1 MARIKRGSMV
11 ASMFMLMVII
21 TSACNQ
27 PYSQQPSVTNTP
39 IDTSLFATPLTGA
52 TQMTDVEIFA
62 TGTQAALQTTT
73 PATATSTV
81 VGGTPQASATSTLIV
96 GITSPATTPTATL
109 AVSGTLGTLPTAQ
122 PAGPRPATYTL
133 QNGEFVFCIA
143 RRFNI
148 DPDETLALN
157 GLIDSQT
164 VYPGLVLKIPQ
175 SGKAFPGN
183 RMLKTHPATYTV
195 ASSNET
201 IYGVACE
208 FGDIDPSA
216 IAQANG
222 LSVGAA
228 LTAGQQLSIP

>member
-1 MARIKRGSMV
+1 MTRIKRGTMV
-11 ASMFMLMVII
+11 ASSLMLVVIV

-39 IDTSLFATPLTGA
+39 IDTSLFATPLSGA

-62 TGTQAALQTTT
+62 TGTALAQQTTT
-73 PATATSTV
+73 PGTVAPTS
-81 VGGTPQASATSTLIV
+81 VGVTPQASATSTPII
-96 GITSPATTPTATL
+96 GITAAATNTATL
-109 AVSGTLGTLPTAQ
+109 AVSGTLPTAL
-122 PAGPRPATYTL
+122 PAGSRPSTYTL

-143 RRFNI
+143 RRFNV

-157 GLIDSQT
+157 GLFDSQT
-164 VYPGLVLKIPQ
+164 LYPGLVLKIPQ
-175 SGKAFPGN
+175 SGKPFPGN

-195 ASSNET
+195 VSSNES
-201 IYGVACE
+201 IYSIACQY
-208 FGDIDPSA
+208 GDIDPSA

-228 LTAGQQLSIP
+228 LTAGQQLTIPP

>member
-1 MARIKRGSMV
+1 MARIKRGAMV
-11 ASMFMLMVII
+11 ASMLMMVVII

-62 TGTQAALQTTT
+62 TGTAAAALQTTT
-73 PATATSTV
+73 PAISTV
-81 VGGTPQASATSTLIV
+81 VGGTPQASATSTPII
-96 GITSPATTPTATL
+96 GITSPANITPTATL
-109 AVSGTLGTLPTAQ
+109 AVSGTLTTAL
-122 PAGPRPATYTL
+122 PAGPKPATYTL

-143 RRFNI
+143 RRFNV

-157 GLIDSQT
+157 GLFDSQT

-183 RMLKTHPATYTV
+183 RMLKAHPATYTV
-195 ASSNET
+195 ASANET

-228 LTAGQQLSIP
+228 LTSGQQLSIP

>member
-11 ASMFMLMVII
+11 ASMLMLVVIV

-73 PATATSTV
+73 PATAISTV
-81 VGGTPQASATSTLIV
+81 IGGTPQASATSTPIV
-96 GITSPATTPTATL
+96 GITSPANNTSTATL
-109 AVSGTLGTLPTAQ
+109 AVSGTLSTAL

-143 RRFNI
+143 RRFNV

-157 GLIDSQT
+157 GLFDSQT

-228 LTAGQQLSIP
+228 LTSGQQLSIP

>member
-11 ASMFMLMVII
+11 ASMLMLVVII

-62 TGTQAALQTTT
+62 TGTQAALLTTT
-73 PATATSTV
+73 PAIATS
-81 VGGTPQASATSTLIV
+81 QASATSTPIV
-96 GITSPATTPTATL
+96 GITSPANTSTATL
-109 AVSGTLGTLPTAQ
+109 AVSGTLSTAL

-143 RRFNI
+143 RRFNV

-157 GLIDSQT
+157 GLFDSQT

-228 LTAGQQLSIP
+228 LTSGQQLSIP

>member
-1 MARIKRGSMV
+1 MARIKRSAVV
-11 ASMFMLMVII
+11 ASMLMLVVII

-62 TGTQAALQTTT
+62 TGTQAALLTTT
-73 PATATSTV
+73 PAIATV
-81 VGGTPQASATSTLIV
+81 QASATSTPII

-143 RRFNI
+143 RRFNV

-195 ASSNET
+195 ASANET

-228 LTAGQQLSIP
+228 LTSGQQLSIP

>member
-1 MARIKRGSMV
+1 MARIKRRAVV
-11 ASMFMLMVII
+11 ASMLMLVVII

-62 TGTQAALQTTT
+62 TGTQAALLTTT
-73 PATATSTV
+73 PATAISTV
-81 VGGTPQASATSTLIV
+81 IGGTAQASATSTPII

-109 AVSGTLGTLPTAQ
+109 AVSGTLINTAL

-143 RRFNI
+143 RRFNV

-157 GLIDSQT
+157 GLFDSQT
-164 VYPGLVLKIPQ
+164 VCPGLVLKIPQ

-183 RMLKTHPATYTV
+183 RMLKAHPATYTV
-195 ASSNET
+195 ASSSET

-228 LTAGQQLSIP
+228 LTSGQQLSIP

>member
-11 ASMFMLMVII
+11 ASMLMLVVII

-73 PATATSTV
+73 PATAISTV
-81 VGGTPQASATSTLIV
+81 IGGTPQASATSTPIV
-96 GITSPATTPTATL
+96 GITSPANNTSTATL
-109 AVSGTLGTLPTAQ
+109 AVSGTLSTAL

-143 RRFNI
+143 RRFNV

-157 GLIDSQT
+157 GLFDSQT

-228 LTAGQQLSIP
+228 LTSGQQLSIP

>member
-1 MARIKRGSMV
+1 MARITRGTMV
-11 ASMFMLMVII
+11 ASILMLVALVV
-21 TSACNQ
+21 SACNQ

-62 TGTQAALQTTT
+62 TGTAAAALQTTT
-73 PATATSTV
+73 PAISTV
-81 VGGTPQASATSTLIV
+81 VGGTPQASATSTPII
-96 GITSPATTPTATL
+96 GITSPATTPTSTL
-109 AVSGTLGTLPTAQ
+109 AVSGTLTTAL
-122 PAGPRPATYTL
+122 PAGPKPATYTL

-143 RRFNI
+143 RRFNV
-148 DPDETLALN
+148 DPDEILALN
-157 GLIDSQT
+157 GLFDSQT

-183 RMLKTHPATYTV
+183 RMLKAHPATYTV
-195 ASSNET
+195 ASANET

-228 LTAGQQLSIP
+228 LTSGQQLSIP

>member
-1 MARIKRGSMV
+1 MARIKRSAVV
-11 ASMFMLMVII
+11 ASMLMLVVII

-62 TGTQAALQTTT
+62 TGTQAALLTTT
-73 PATATSTV
+73 PATALSTV
-81 VGGTPQASATSTLIV
+81 MVGTAQASATSTPII
-96 GITSPATTPTATL
+96 GITSPATTPTSTL
-109 AVSGTLGTLPTAQ
+109 AVSGTLINTAL
-122 PAGPRPATYTL
+122 PAGPKPATYTL

-143 RRFNI
+143 RRFNV

-157 GLIDSQT
+157 GLFDSQT

-183 RMLKTHPATYTV
+183 RMLKAHPATYTV
-195 ASSNET
+195 ASSSET

-228 LTAGQQLSIP
+228 LTSGQQLSIP

>member
-11 ASMFMLMVII
+11 ASMLLLVVIV

-73 PATATSTV
+73 PATAISTV
-81 VGGTPQASATSTLIV
+81 IGGTPQASATSTPIV
-96 GITSPATTPTATL
+96 GITSPANNTSTATL
-109 AVSGTLGTLPTAQ
+109 AVSGTLSTAL

-143 RRFNI
+143 RRFNV

-157 GLIDSQT
+157 GLFDSQT

-228 LTAGQQLSIP
+228 LTSGQQLSIP

>member
-11 ASMFMLMVII
+11 TSMLMLVVII

-62 TGTQAALQTTT
+62 TGTQAALLTTT
-73 PATATSTV
+73 PATALSTIIS
-81 VGGTPQASATSTLIV
+81 GTAIASATSTPII

-109 AVSGTLGTLPTAQ
+109 AVSGTLTTAL
-122 PAGPRPATYTL
+122 PAGPKPATYTL

-143 RRFNI
+143 RRFNV

-157 GLIDSQT
+157 GLFDSQT

-195 ASSNET
+195 ASANET

-222 LSVGAA
+222 LSLGAA
-228 LTAGQQLSIP
+228 LTSGQQLSIP

>member
-11 ASMFMLMVII
+11 ASMLMLVVIV

-73 PATATSTV
+73 PATAISTV
-81 VGGTPQASATSTLIV
+81 IGGTPQASATSTPIV
-96 GITSPATTPTATL
+96 GITSPANNTSTATL
-109 AVSGTLGTLPTAQ
+109 AVSGTLSTAL

-143 RRFNI
+143 RRFNV

-157 GLIDSQT
+157 GLFDSQT

>member
-1 MARIKRGSMV
+1 MTRIKRGTMV
-11 ASMFMLMVII
+11 ASSLMLVVIV

-39 IDTSLFATPLTGA
+39 IDTSLFATPLSGA

-62 TGTQAALQTTT
+62 TGTALAQQTTT
-73 PATATSTV
+73 PGTV
-81 VGGTPQASATSTLIV
+81 APTGAGVTPQASATSTPII
-96 GITSPATTPTATL
+96 GITAAATNTATL
-109 AVSGTLGTLPTAQ
+109 AVSGTLPTAL
-122 PAGPRPATYTL
+122 PAGSRPSTYTL

-143 RRFNI
+143 RRFNV

-157 GLIDSQT
+157 GLFDSQT
-164 VYPGLVLKIPQ
+164 LYPGLVLKIPQ
-175 SGKAFPGN
+175 SGKPFPGN

-195 ASSNET
+195 VSSNES
-201 IYGVACE
+201 IYSIACQY
-208 FGDIDPSA
+208 GDIDPSA

-228 LTAGQQLSIP
+228 LTAGQQLTIPP

>member
-1 MARIKRGSMV
+1 MARIKRSAVV
-11 ASMFMLMVII
+11 ASMLLLVVII

-62 TGTQAALQTTT
+62 TGTQAALLTTT
-73 PATATSTV
+73 PATALSTV
-81 VGGTPQASATSTLIV
+81 MVGTAQASATSTPII
-96 GITSPATTPTATL
+96 GITSPATTPTSTL
-109 AVSGTLGTLPTAQ
+109 AVSGTLSTANTAL
-122 PAGPRPATYTL
+122 PAGPKPATYTL

-143 RRFNI
+143 RRFNV

-157 GLIDSQT
+157 GLFDSQT

-183 RMLKTHPATYTV
+183 RMLKAHPATYTV
-195 ASSNET
+195 ASSSET

-228 LTAGQQLSIP
+228 LTSGQQLSIP